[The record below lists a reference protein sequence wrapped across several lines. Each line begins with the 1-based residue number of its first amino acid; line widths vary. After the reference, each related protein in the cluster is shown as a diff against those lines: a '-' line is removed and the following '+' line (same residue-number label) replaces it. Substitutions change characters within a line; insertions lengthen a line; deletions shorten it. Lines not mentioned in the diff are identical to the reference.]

1 MDEEMEMAI
10 AMSQAEAQ
18 QPRQVPQVKILKISN
33 MLHKLLLH
41 NDIKKNMWRYY
52 TLYLNIH

>member
-18 QPRQVPQVKILKISN
+18 QPRQVPQVDRQTAS
-33 MLHKLLLH
+33 
-41 NDIKKNMWRYY
+41 
-52 TLYLNIH
+52 

>member
-18 QPRQVPQVKILKISN
+18 QPRQVPQVDRQIAS
-33 MLHKLLLH
+33 
-41 NDIKKNMWRYY
+41 
-52 TLYLNIH
+52 

>member
-33 MLHKLLLH
+33 
-41 NDIKKNMWRYY
+41 IR
-52 TLYLNIH
+52 NIYFATQTTVK